1 MKHCSKCKKVYRD
14 DTLLYCLDDGNPL
27 LQDPALDHQ
36 SPTAIFPRSRER
48 TPLVDDVT
56 KPFPKVVKASTPP
69 AASIAV
75 LPFAHLSKDPDDEY
89 FCDGMAEELISAL
102 ARVEELKVVA
112 RSSTFS
118 FKGKNVPVSEI
129 GSSLNVQH
137 VVEGSVRKFGE
148 RMRITVQLVNVVDGY
163 HLWSGKFDTEMRD
176 LFDVQDEIA
185 ISVVGALRSKLL
197 AVHGDNES
205 QKYTRLPDT
214 KNQMRDVD
222 SYQHYLRGRYFM
234 NKFTPDDFYRAIECF
249 NQALAIDENFAPAYA
264 GQAEAHVCLT
274 EFGPVPSL
282 EGLPKAKEAA
292 LKAISLDSNLSEAH
306 GSLALV
312 LQEYD
317 FDFAGAEAEYL
328 IAIDLNP
335 NNAIA
340 HEYYGALLAQ
350 MGRHAEAEAQC
361 LKAID
366 LDPLSPIGSWFYPM
380 ALYLERRYDD
390 AIRAS
395 ERVLERDAN
404 FSATH
409 LILSF
414 IHQARSVP
422 EECASAFLRFMELCG
437 MADFAVEARNAFNS
451 GGWDAYLR
459 TLTSVEARSH
469 LPAYFVAASFV
480 GLGEKEAALWSLEDS
495 YARREGFIVLL
506 NTDPQFDP
514 LRSEPRFRAVIRKI
528 GFPE

>member
-1 MKHCSKCKKVYRD
+1 MKRCPQCKRVYRD
-14 DTLLYCLDDGNPL
+14 ETMLFCLDDGNPL
-27 LQDPALDHQ
+27 LEEPTSDQ
-36 SPTAIFPRSRER
+36 SPTAFFQRSREP
-48 TPLVDDVT
+48 TPIVDGVT
-56 KPFPKVVKASTPP
+56 RPLPGVRASTPP

-89 FCDGMAEELISAL
+89 FCDGMAEELINAL

-112 RSSTFS
+112 RTSTFS

-148 RMRITVQLVNVVDGY
+148 RMRITVHLVNVTDGY
-163 HLWSGKFDTEMRD
+163 QLWSGKFDTEMRD
-176 LFDVQDEIA
+176 LFEVQDEITT
-185 ISVVGALRSKLL
+185 SVVSALRTKLL
-197 AVHGDNES
+197 EGHSES
-205 QKYTRLPDT
+205 QRGTRLPNL
-214 KNQMRDVD
+214 KNHIRDMD
-222 SYQHYLRGRYFM
+222 SYQHYLRGRYFL
-234 NKFTPDDFYRAIECF
+234 NKLTSDDLYRAIECF

-282 EGLPKAKEAA
+282 EGLPRAKEAA
-292 LKAISLDSNLSEAH
+292 LKAISLDNNLSEAH

-317 FDFAGAEAEYL
+317 FDFSGAEAEYL
-328 IAIDLNP
+328 IAIELNP
-335 NNAIA
+335 NNAIS
-340 HEYYGALLAQ
+340 HEYYGSLLAQ

-366 LDPLSPIGSWFYPM
+366 LDPLSPIGAWFYPM

-390 AIRAS
+390 AVRAS
-395 ERVLERDAN
+395 GRVLELDAN
-404 FSATH
+404 FSATY

-414 IHQARSVP
+414 IHQARSAP
-422 EECASAFLRFMELCG
+422 EESASAFLRFTELCG

-451 GGWDAYLR
+451 DGWEGYLR
-459 TLTSVEARSH
+459 TMTSVEARSH

-480 GLGEKEAALWSLEDS
+480 GLGDTEAALWSIEDS

-506 NTDPQFDP
+506 NTDPRFDP
-514 LRSEPRFRAVIRKI
+514 LRSEPRFQAVIRKI
-528 GFPE
+528 GFPA